1 MAFTRRFLKEV
12 LADREDADEL
22 IDQIIDAHI
31 ETIAPLKAELS
42 RLEEENNGKTADEL
56 RAEYE
61 RLTAE
66 LEQLK
71 AEELDEDGTTWK
83 TRYEEVKAE
92 FEAAKAKED
101 ARSAYGE
108 KEKAL
113 RSLVL
118 QLGAPHVVAELIVGA
133 RRDIVDSIDVQD
145 GKVRNHERVV
155 EAVRREYGS
164 LIK

>member
-92 FEAAKAKED
+92 LEAAKAKQD
-101 ARSAYGE
+101 AQSAYGE

-118 QLGAPHVVAELIVGA
+118 
-133 RRDIVDSIDVQD
+133 
-145 GKVRNHERVV
+145 
-155 EAVRREYGS
+155 
-164 LIK
+164 